1 MAMTAEL
8 QRSKSAQFNGDG
20 RVVSGGW
27 CVDQAVHHRLLYD
40 GMLAHLHVNVLVS
53 DNESGPVLTAG
64 DVFQF
69 TIDDDTGV
77 IYNENNGIPDV
88 VHQYDRPGRELMM
101 EIFVRMYG
109 EDDTK

>member
-1 MAMTAEL
+1 M
-8 QRSKSAQFNGDG
+8 R
-20 RVVSGGW
+20 
-27 CVDQAVHHRLLYD
+27 
-40 GMLAHLHVNVLVS
+40 VS